1 MSRVAGV
8 TTHVIVTIVF
18 TRVLFGHGHWPCHGP
33 HCTHRHYLQSALIM
47 DAQLDVAST
56 SDDDERELLE
66 ATNSNLYWDHVIASN
81 HDPHRHPPNAL
92 SDQDDDM

>member
-1 MSRVAGV
+1 
-8 TTHVIVTIVF
+8 
-18 TRVLFGHGHWPCHGP
+18 
-33 HCTHRHYLQSALIM
+33 M

-56 SDDDERELLE
+56 SDDDERELLK
-66 ATNSNLYWDHVIASN
+66 ATNSDLYWDYVMASN